1 MLRRQIMTTRV
12 AVTGVGAISPVGLD
26 SNESWNSIKNGKLGI
41 SKITSFDSSN
51 LAVHIAAE
59 VKGFLPEEKLGKKDS
74 RRLDRF
80 SQFACVAAMEA
91 FDMSG
96 LDAESLDMT
105 RFSSI
110 VGSGVGGIMTL
121 SDQFDVF
128 FNKGPERISP
138 FLIPM
143 MLPDMASGNVSMKL
157 GLKGINYSPVSACA
171 TGTDAIGQAFDLIVK
186 GDIDYA
192 VAGGSEAA
200 ICPIA
205 VAGFDSCR
213 ALSSNQDPE
222 SACRPFDKERDGF
235 ILGEGA
241 GILLLENYDVAVK
254 RGANILAEVVGY
266 GASSDA
272 HHITQ
277 PSPGGEG
284 AARAMNL
291 ALKRAKVNADE
302 IKYINAH
309 GTSTPL
315 NDKFETMSIK
325 TVFGNDTKIPIS
337 STKSMTGHLLGAA
350 GGIEAVFCIKA
361 LQDQVAPPTINY
373 KNPDDDCDLDYIPN
387 QARETSL
394 EMVMSN
400 SLGFGGHNA
409 SLIFSKPK

>member
-1 MLRRQIMTTRV
+1 MSKRV
-12 AVTGVGAISPVGLD
+12 AITGAGVISPVGL
-26 SNESWNSIKNGKLGI
+26 NVPESWESIKNGKLGI
-41 SKITSFDSSN
+41 SNIESFDSSN
-51 LAVHIAAE
+51 LSVHIAAE
-59 VKGFLPEEKLGKKDS
+59 VKGFNPEEKLGKKDS

-91 FDMSG
+91 LEMSG
-96 LDAESLDMT
+96 LDIDLLDAT

-121 SDQFDVF
+121 SDQFKVMFD
-128 FNKGPERISP
+128 KGPERISP

-171 TGTDAIGQAFDLIVK
+171 TGTDAIGQAFDLIIK
-186 GDIDYA
+186 GDIDIA

-241 GILLLENYDVAVK
+241 GILLLENYDHALK
-254 RGANILAEVVGY
+254 RGANIIAEIVGY

-291 ALKRAKVNADE
+291 ALKRADLSSDAIE
-302 IKYINAH
+302 YINAH

-325 TVFGNDTKIPIS
+325 SVFGNNTKTPIS

-350 GGIEAVFCIKA
+350 GGVEAVFCVMA
-361 LQDQVAPPTINY
+361 LKDQVVPPTINY
-373 KNPDDDCDLDYIPN
+373 NNPDEDCDLDYIPN
-387 QARETSL
+387 EARDVKLNT
-394 EMVMSN
+394 VMSN

-409 SLIFSKPK
+409 SLIFSKPS

>member
-1 MLRRQIMTTRV
+1 MTTRV

-41 SKITSFDSSN
+41 SKISSFDSSN

-59 VKGFLPEEKLGKKDS
+59 VEGFLPEEKLGKKDS

-241 GILLLENYDVAVK
+241 GILLLENYDIAVK

-291 ALKRAKVNADE
+291 ALKRAKVNSDE

-325 TVFGNDTKIPIS
+325 TVFGNDTKTPIS

>member
-1 MLRRQIMTTRV
+1 MTTRV

-41 SKITSFDSSN
+41 SKIFSFDSSN

-291 ALKRAKVNADE
+291 ALKRAKVNSDE

-373 KNPDDDCDLDYIPN
+373 KNPDEDCDLDYIPN
-387 QARETSL
+387 ESRETSL

-409 SLIFSKPK
+409 SLIFSKPN

>member
-1 MLRRQIMTTRV
+1 MTTRV

-26 SNESWNSIKNGKLGI
+26 SNESWNSIKKGELGI
-41 SKITSFDSSN
+41 SKITSFDSSD

-59 VKGFLPEEKLGKKDS
+59 VKGFLPEDKLGKKDS

-80 SQFACVAAMEA
+80 SQFACVASMEA

-241 GILLLENYDVAVK
+241 GILLLENYDHAVK
-254 RGANILAEVVGY
+254 RGANILAEVIGY

-291 ALKRAKVNADE
+291 ALNRAKVNSEE
-302 IKYINAH
+302 INYINAH

-387 QARETSL
+387 QSREVVL
-394 EMVMSN
+394 DKVMSN

-409 SLIFSKPK
+409 SLIFSKT

>member
-41 SKITSFDSSN
+41 SKINSFDSSN

-80 SQFACVAAMEA
+80 SQFACVASMEA

-213 ALSSNQDPE
+213 ALSNNQDPE

-241 GILLLENYDVAVK
+241 GILLLENYDLAVK

-291 ALKRAKVNADE
+291 ALKRAKDNSDE

-373 KNPDDDCDLDYIPN
+373 KNPDEDCDLDYIPN
-387 QARETSL
+387 EARETSL

>member
-26 SNESWNSIKNGKLGI
+26 SNASWSSIKNGELGI

-91 FDMSG
+91 LDMSG
-96 LDAESLDMT
+96 LDPESLDMT

-121 SDQFDVF
+121 SDQFDVL

-200 ICPIA
+200 ICQIA

-241 GILLLENYDVAVK
+241 GILLLENYDLAVK

-291 ALKRAKVNADE
+291 ALKRAKVNRDE

-373 KNPDDDCDLDYIPN
+373 KNPDEDCDLDYIPN
-387 QARETSL
+387 EARETAL
-394 EMVMSN
+394 GMVMSN

-409 SLIFSKPK
+409 SLIFSKPS

>member
-1 MLRRQIMTTRV
+1 
-12 AVTGVGAISPVGLD
+12 TGVGAISPVGLD
-26 SNESWNSIKNGKLGI
+26 SNESWNSIKKGELGI

-59 VKGFLPEEKLGKKDS
+59 VKGFLPEDKLGKKDS

-80 SQFACVAAMEA
+80 SQFACVASMEA

-241 GILLLENYDVAVK
+241 GILLLENYDHAVK
-254 RGANILAEVVGY
+254 RGANILAEVIGY

-291 ALKRAKVNADE
+291 ALTRAKVNSED
-302 IKYINAH
+302 INYINAH

-387 QARETSL
+387 QSREVVL
-394 EMVMSN
+394 EKVMSN

-409 SLIFSKPK
+409 SLIFSKPS

>member
-1 MLRRQIMTTRV
+1 MTTRV

-241 GILLLENYDVAVK
+241 GILLLENYDIAVK

>member
-1 MLRRQIMTTRV
+1 MTTRV
-12 AVTGVGAISPVGLD
+12 AVTGMGAISPVGLN
-26 SNESWNSIKNGKLGI
+26 SNESWNSIKKGELGI
-41 SKITSFDSSN
+41 SKITSFDSSD

-59 VKGFLPEEKLGKKDS
+59 VKGFLPEDKLGKKDS
-74 RRLDRF
+74 KRLDRF

-222 SACRPFDKERDGF
+222 NACRPFDKERDGF

-241 GILLLENYDVAVK
+241 GILLLENYDLAVK
-254 RGANILAEVVGY
+254 RGANILAEVIGY

-291 ALKRAKVNADE
+291 ALKRAKVNSEE
-302 IKYINAH
+302 INYINAH

-315 NDKFETMSIK
+315 NDKFETMSLK
-325 TVFGNDTKIPIS
+325 SVFGNDTKIPIS

-373 KNPDDDCDLDYIPN
+373 KNPDEDCDLDYIPN
-387 QARETSL
+387 QSREFVL
-394 EMVMSN
+394 GKVMSN

-409 SLIFSKPK
+409 SLIFSKPS

>member
-1 MLRRQIMTTRV
+1 MTTRV

-26 SNESWNSIKNGKLGI
+26 SNASWSSIKNGELGI

-91 FDMSG
+91 LDMSG
-96 LDAESLDMT
+96 LDPESLDMT

-121 SDQFDVF
+121 SDQFDVL

-241 GILLLENYDVAVK
+241 GILLLENYDLAVK

-291 ALKRAKVNADE
+291 ALKRAKVNRDE

-373 KNPDDDCDLDYIPN
+373 KNPDEDCDLDYIPN
-387 QARETSL
+387 EARETDL
-394 EMVMSN
+394 GMVMSN

-409 SLIFSKPK
+409 SLIFSKPS

>member
-1 MLRRQIMTTRV
+1 MSKRV
-12 AVTGVGAISPVGLD
+12 AITGVGAISPVGLNV
-26 SNESWNSIKNGKLGI
+26 SESWESIKNGKLGI
-41 SKITSFDSSN
+41 SNIESFDSSN
-51 LAVHIAAE
+51 LSVHIAAE
-59 VKGFLPEEKLGKKDS
+59 VKGFNPEEKLGKKDS

-91 FDMSG
+91 LEMSG
-96 LDAESLDMT
+96 LDINLLDAT

-121 SDQFDVF
+121 SDQFKVMFD
-128 FNKGPERISP
+128 KGPERISP

-171 TGTDAIGQAFDLIVK
+171 TGTDAIGQAFDLIIK
-186 GDIDYA
+186 GDIDIA

-241 GILLLENYDVAVK
+241 GILLLENYDHALK
-254 RGANILAEVVGY
+254 RGANIIAEIVGY

-291 ALKRAKVNADE
+291 ALKRADLSSDAIE
-302 IKYINAH
+302 YINAH

-325 TVFGNDTKIPIS
+325 SVFGNNTKTPIS

-350 GGIEAVFCIKA
+350 GGVEAVFCVMA
-361 LQDQVAPPTINY
+361 LKDQVVPPTINY
-373 KNPDDDCDLDYIPN
+373 NNPDEDCDLDYIPN
-387 QARETSL
+387 EARDVKLNT
-394 EMVMSN
+394 VMSN

-409 SLIFSKPK
+409 SLIFSKPS

>member
-1 MLRRQIMTTRV
+1 MTTRV

-26 SNESWNSIKNGKLGI
+26 SNESWNSIKKGELGI

-59 VKGFLPEEKLGKKDS
+59 VKGFLPEDKLGKKDS

-80 SQFACVAAMEA
+80 SQFACVASMEA

-241 GILLLENYDVAVK
+241 GILLLENYDHAVK
-254 RGANILAEVVGY
+254 RGANILAEVIGY

-291 ALKRAKVNADE
+291 ALNRAKVNSEE
-302 IKYINAH
+302 INYINAH

-387 QARETSL
+387 QSREVVL
-394 EMVMSN
+394 DKVMSN

-409 SLIFSKPK
+409 SLIFSKPS

>member
-1 MLRRQIMTTRV
+1 MTTRV

-80 SQFACVAAMEA
+80 SQFACVASMEA

-213 ALSSNQDPE
+213 ALSNNQDPE

-241 GILLLENYDVAVK
+241 VILLLENYDLAVK

-291 ALKRAKVNADE
+291 ALKRAKVNSDE

-373 KNPDDDCDLDYIPN
+373 KNPDEDCDLDYIPN
-387 QARETSL
+387 EARETSL

-409 SLIFSKPK
+409 SLIFSKPN

>member
-1 MLRRQIMTTRV
+1 MTTRV

-59 VKGFLPEEKLGKKDS
+59 VKEFLPEEKLGKKDS

-80 SQFACVAAMEA
+80 SQFACVASMEA

-213 ALSSNQDPE
+213 ALSNNQDPE

-241 GILLLENYDVAVK
+241 GILLLENYDLAVK

-291 ALKRAKVNADE
+291 ALKRAKVNSDE

-373 KNPDDDCDLDYIPN
+373 KNPDEDCDLDYIPN
-387 QARETSL
+387 EARETSL

>member
-91 FDMSG
+91 LDMSG
-96 LDAESLDMT
+96 LDSESLDMT

-241 GILLLENYDVAVK
+241 GILLLENYDIAVK
-254 RGANILAEVVGY
+254 RGASILAEVVGY

-291 ALKRAKVNADE
+291 ALKRAKVNSDE

>member
-1 MLRRQIMTTRV
+1 MTTRV

-41 SKITSFDSSN
+41 SKINSFDSSN

-80 SQFACVAAMEA
+80 SQFACVASMEA

-213 ALSSNQDPE
+213 ALSNNQDPE

-241 GILLLENYDVAVK
+241 GILLLENYDLAVK

-291 ALKRAKVNADE
+291 ALKRAKVNSDE

-337 STKSMTGHLLGAA
+337 STKSMTGHLVGAA

-373 KNPDDDCDLDYIPN
+373 KNPDEDCDLDYIPN
-387 QARETSL
+387 EARETSL

>member
-1 MLRRQIMTTRV
+1 MTTRV

-241 GILLLENYDVAVK
+241 GILLLENYDIAVK
-254 RGANILAEVVGY
+254 RGASILAEVVGY

-291 ALKRAKVNADE
+291 ALKRAKVNSDE

-409 SLIFSKPK
+409 SLIFSKPN

>member
-1 MLRRQIMTTRV
+1 MTIKV

-26 SNESWNSIKNGKLGI
+26 SNESWNSIKKGELGI

-59 VKGFLPEEKLGKKDS
+59 VKGFLPEDKLGKKDS

-80 SQFACVAAMEA
+80 SQFACVASMEA

-241 GILLLENYDVAVK
+241 GILLLENYDHAVK
-254 RGANILAEVVGY
+254 RGANILAEVIGY

-291 ALKRAKVNADE
+291 ALTRAKVNSEE
-302 IKYINAH
+302 INYINAH

-387 QARETSL
+387 QSREVVL
-394 EMVMSN
+394 EKVMSN

-409 SLIFSKPK
+409 SLIFSKPS

>member
-26 SNESWNSIKNGKLGI
+26 SNASWSSIKNGELGI

-91 FDMSG
+91 LDMSG
-96 LDAESLDMT
+96 LDPESLDTT

-121 SDQFDVF
+121 SDQFDVL

-200 ICPIA
+200 ICQIA

-241 GILLLENYDVAVK
+241 GILLLENYDLAVK

-291 ALKRAKVNADE
+291 ALKRAKVNRDE

-373 KNPDDDCDLDYIPN
+373 KNPDEDCDLDYIPN
-387 QARETSL
+387 EARETAL
-394 EMVMSN
+394 GMVMSN

-409 SLIFSKPK
+409 SLIFSKPS

>member
-1 MLRRQIMTTRV
+1 MTTRV

-41 SKITSFDSSN
+41 SKINSFDSSN

-80 SQFACVAAMEA
+80 SQFACVASMEA

-213 ALSSNQDPE
+213 ALSNNQDPE

-291 ALKRAKVNADE
+291 ALKRAKVNSDE

-373 KNPDDDCDLDYIPN
+373 KNPDEDCDLDYIPN
-387 QARETSL
+387 EARETSL

>member
-1 MLRRQIMTTRV
+1 MTTRV

-26 SNESWNSIKNGKLGI
+26 SNESWNSIKKGELGI

-59 VKGFLPEEKLGKKDS
+59 VKGFLPEDKLGKKDS

-80 SQFACVAAMEA
+80 SQFACVASMEA

-241 GILLLENYDVAVK
+241 GILLLENYDHAVK
-254 RGANILAEVVGY
+254 RGANILAEVIGY

-291 ALKRAKVNADE
+291 ALTRAKVNSEE
-302 IKYINAH
+302 INYINAH

-373 KNPDDDCDLDYIPN
+373 KNSDEDCDLDYIPN
-387 QARETSL
+387 QSREIVL
-394 EMVMSN
+394 DKVMSN

-409 SLIFSKPK
+409 SLIFSKPS

>member
-1 MLRRQIMTTRV
+1 MSKRV
-12 AVTGVGAISPVGLD
+12 AITGAGAISPVGLNV
-26 SNESWNSIKNGKLGI
+26 SESWESIKNGKLGI
-41 SKITSFDSSN
+41 SNIESFDSSN
-51 LAVHIAAE
+51 LSVHIAAE
-59 VKGFLPEEKLGKKDS
+59 VKGFKPEEKLGKKDS

-91 FDMSG
+91 LEMSG
-96 LDAESLDMT
+96 LDIDLLDAT

-121 SDQFDVF
+121 SDQFKVMFD
-128 FNKGPERISP
+128 KGPERISP

-171 TGTDAIGQAFDLIVK
+171 TGTDAIGQAFDLIIK
-186 GDIDYA
+186 GDIDIA

-241 GILLLENYDVAVK
+241 GILLLENYDHALK
-254 RGANILAEVVGY
+254 RGANIIAEIVGY

-291 ALKRAKVNADE
+291 ALKRADLSSDAIE
-302 IKYINAH
+302 YINAH

-325 TVFGNDTKIPIS
+325 SVFGNNTKTPIS

-350 GGIEAVFCIKA
+350 GGVEAVFCVMA
-361 LQDQVAPPTINY
+361 LKDQVVPPTINY
-373 KNPDDDCDLDYIPN
+373 NNPDEDCDLDYIPN
-387 QARETSL
+387 EARDVKLNT
-394 EMVMSN
+394 VMSN

-409 SLIFSKPK
+409 SLIFSKPS

>member
-1 MLRRQIMTTRV
+1 MTTRV

-26 SNESWNSIKNGKLGI
+26 SNESWNSIKKGELGI

-59 VKGFLPEEKLGKKDS
+59 VKGFLPEDKLGKKDS

-80 SQFACVAAMEA
+80 SQFACVASMEA

-205 VAGFDSCR
+205 IAGFDSCR

-241 GILLLENYDVAVK
+241 GILLLENYDHAVK
-254 RGANILAEVVGY
+254 RGANILAEVIGY

-291 ALKRAKVNADE
+291 ALNRAKVNSEE
-302 IKYINAH
+302 INYINAH

-387 QARETSL
+387 QSREVVL
-394 EMVMSN
+394 EKVMSN

-409 SLIFSKPK
+409 SLIFSKPS

>member
-41 SKITSFDSSN
+41 SKINSFDSSN

-80 SQFACVAAMEA
+80 SQFACVASMEA

-291 ALKRAKVNADE
+291 ALKRAKVNSDE

-373 KNPDDDCDLDYIPN
+373 KNPDEDCDLDYIPN
-387 QARETSL
+387 EARETSL

>member
-26 SNESWNSIKNGKLGI
+26 SNASWSSIKNGELGI

-91 FDMSG
+91 LDMSG
-96 LDAESLDMT
+96 LDPESLDMT

-121 SDQFDVF
+121 SDQFDVL

-200 ICPIA
+200 ICQIA

-241 GILLLENYDVAVK
+241 GILLLENYDLAVK

-291 ALKRAKVNADE
+291 ALKRAKVNRDE

-373 KNPDDDCDLDYIPN
+373 KNPDEDCDLDYIPN
-387 QARETSL
+387 EARETDL
-394 EMVMSN
+394 GMVMSN

-409 SLIFSKPK
+409 SLIFSKPS

>member
-1 MLRRQIMTTRV
+1 MTTRV

-26 SNESWNSIKNGKLGI
+26 SNESWNSIKKGELGI

-59 VKGFLPEEKLGKKDS
+59 VKGFLPEDKLGKKDS

-80 SQFACVAAMEA
+80 SQFACVASMEA

-241 GILLLENYDVAVK
+241 GILLLENYDHAVK
-254 RGANILAEVVGY
+254 RGANILAEVIGY

-291 ALKRAKVNADE
+291 ALNRAKINSEE
-302 IKYINAH
+302 INYINAH

-373 KNPDDDCDLDYIPN
+373 KNPDEDCDLDYIPN
-387 QARETSL
+387 EARETSL

-409 SLIFSKPK
+409 SLIFSKIK

>member
-41 SKITSFDSSN
+41 SKINSFDSSN

-80 SQFACVAAMEA
+80 SQFACVASMEA

-241 GILLLENYDVAVK
+241 GILLLENYDLAVK

-291 ALKRAKVNADE
+291 ALKRAKVNSDE

-373 KNPDDDCDLDYIPN
+373 KNPDEDCDLDYIPN
-387 QARETSL
+387 EARETSL

>member
-1 MLRRQIMTTRV
+1 MTTRV

-26 SNESWNSIKNGKLGI
+26 SNESWNSIKKGELGI

-59 VKGFLPEEKLGKKDS
+59 VKGFLPEDKLGKKDS

-80 SQFACVAAMEA
+80 SQFACVASMEA

-241 GILLLENYDVAVK
+241 GILLLENYDIAVK

-277 PSPGGEG
+277 PPPGGEG

-291 ALKRAKVNADE
+291 ALKRAKVNSDE

-373 KNPDDDCDLDYIPN
+373 KNPDEDCDLDYIPN
-387 QARETSL
+387 EARETSL

>member
-1 MLRRQIMTTRV
+1 MTTRV
-12 AVTGVGAISPVGLD
+12 AVTGIGAISPVGLD

-241 GILLLENYDVAVK
+241 GILLLENYDIAVK

-291 ALKRAKVNADE
+291 ALKRAKVNSDE

>member
-1 MLRRQIMTTRV
+1 M
-12 AVTGVGAISPVGLD
+12 
-26 SNESWNSIKNGKLGI
+26 
-41 SKITSFDSSN
+41 
-51 LAVHIAAE
+51 
-59 VKGFLPEEKLGKKDS
+59 
-74 RRLDRF
+74 
-80 SQFACVAAMEA
+80 
-91 FDMSG
+91 
-96 LDAESLDMT
+96 
-105 RFSSI
+105 
-110 VGSGVGGIMTL
+110 
-121 SDQFDVF
+121 
-128 FNKGPERISP
+128 
-138 FLIPM
+138 
-143 MLPDMASGNVSMKL
+143 
-157 GLKGINYSPVSACA
+157 
-171 TGTDAIGQAFDLIVK
+171 
-186 GDIDYA
+186 
-192 VAGGSEAA
+192 
-200 ICPIA
+200 
-205 VAGFDSCR
+205 
-213 ALSSNQDPE
+213 
-222 SACRPFDKERDGF
+222 
-235 ILGEGA
+235 GEGA
-241 GILLLENYDVAVK
+241 GILLIENYDLAVK

-291 ALKRAKVNADE
+291 ALKRAKVNSDE

-350 GGIEAVFCIKA
+350 GGIGAVFCIKA

-373 KNPDDDCDLDYIPN
+373 KNPDEDCDLDYIPN
-387 QARETSL
+387 EARETSL

>member
-1 MLRRQIMTTRV
+1 MTTRV

-291 ALKRAKVNADE
+291 ALKRAKVNSDE

-373 KNPDDDCDLDYIPN
+373 KNPDEDCDLDYIPN
-387 QARETSL
+387 ESRETSL

-409 SLIFSKPK
+409 SLIFSKPN

>member
-1 MLRRQIMTTRV
+1 MTIKV

-26 SNESWNSIKNGKLGI
+26 SNESWNSIKKGELGI

-59 VKGFLPEEKLGKKDS
+59 VKGFLPEDKLGKKDS

-80 SQFACVAAMEA
+80 SQFACVASMEA

-241 GILLLENYDVAVK
+241 GILLLENYDHAVK
-254 RGANILAEVVGY
+254 RGANILAEVIGY

-291 ALKRAKVNADE
+291 ALNRAKVNSEE
-302 IKYINAH
+302 INYINAH

-387 QARETSL
+387 QSREVVL
-394 EMVMSN
+394 DKVMSN

-409 SLIFSKPK
+409 SLIFSKPS